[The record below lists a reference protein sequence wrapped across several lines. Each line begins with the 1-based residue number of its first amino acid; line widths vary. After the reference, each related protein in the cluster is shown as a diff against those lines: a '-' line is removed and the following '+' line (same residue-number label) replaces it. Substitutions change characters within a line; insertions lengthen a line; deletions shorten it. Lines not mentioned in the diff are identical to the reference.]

1 MILLLT
7 DKSADFDS
15 LLYDFKT
22 LCMRYDILDYHTLL
36 MFGATYTIVYAYAW
50 QVNEILGTWK
60 ECSDSSVL
68 LLYIRRGMASL
79 HMPVWLIQ

>member
-1 MILLLT
+1 MLVSCDSITTYAMILLLT

-36 MFGATYTIVYAYAW
+36 MFGVTYTIVYA
-50 QVNEILGTWK
+50 
-60 ECSDSSVL
+60 
-68 LLYIRRGMASL
+68 
-79 HMPVWLIQ
+79 